1 MAEDKRLINLA
12 KNGDVTAFE
21 KLIEIYQSKVYNLA
35 YKMFGNPEDASD
47 LAQEALIK
55 IFKNISTF
63 KEESQFSTWIYR
75 IAYNLYVDELRK
87 RKKFDV
93 QSIDE
98 QYEDSN
104 ESKITIIDNRPTPEQ
119 YVENKEK
126 AEIVHNAINKLS
138 AEHKA
143 AIILRDIDG
152 HTYEEIAEIQN
163 CSLGTVKSRI
173 NRARG
178 QLKEIL
184 SEYLEQNTTIKR
196 QNE

>member
-1 MAEDKRLINLA
+1 MAEDKRLIKLA